1 MSHVQ
6 HVLRKWSLLIFM
18 LMNISAF
25 SSLAMSFKF
34 VSPAEDAWAA
44 AQADQFCK
52 ELKSQPISQME
63 AEIDML
69 QKPGISPAD
78 GQRFMETVTLNP
90 FDQASIGQLMMQKGL
105 THSTFVLV
113 NSPMASL
120 RINACRIPGLD
131 PAALFYFR
139 IYRNEVQARVLGT
152 VGLGLVGYGLGKL
165 FHKGW
170 LMLEKGADRF
180 DLLRFVVILSPW
192 LGRQLIKVFFG
203 YMAYEIGVNTC
214 EGFRDLTESE
224 KKQFQ
229 EFSQAAFSE
238 TDQFLVQSYQFLIE
252 SKQKQLAFLQSS
264 GLNLPLQKKIQADIQ
279 KYNKKLKILVGLQN
293 QEIPKTTRTGVS
305 LYLQYFCEDLTAFA
319 NKVRMS
325 EK

>member
-1 MSHVQ
+1 MGQ
-6 HVLRKWSLLIFM
+6 NLVLRKYSAVFFLLISF
-18 LMNISAF
+18 LAP
-25 SSLAMSFKF
+25 SSYALSLNF
-34 VSPAEDAWAA
+34 VSPEEDLWAA
-44 AQADQFCK
+44 TQADQFCK

-63 AEIDML
+63 AGIDML

-90 FDQASIGQLMMQKGL
+90 LDQASIGQLMMQKGL

-139 IYRNEVQARVLGT
+139 IYRNEVQARVLGV
-152 VGLGLVGYGLGKL
+152 VGLGFAGYGLGRL

-170 LMLEKGADRF
+170 LMLEKGANRF

-214 EGFRDLTESE
+214 ESFRDLTESE

-229 EFSQAAFSE
+229 ELSQAAFSE
-238 TDQFLVQSYQFLIE
+238 TDQLLVQSYQFLID
-252 SKQKQLAFLQSS
+252 SKMNRLKLLQSK
-264 GLNLPLQKKIQADIQ
+264 GLNPTLQQKIQDDIQ
-279 KYNKKLKILVGLQN
+279 KYNEKLKSLSGMQKHEI
-293 QEIPKTTRTGVS
+293 QETTRTGVS